1 MQLLSSKKFYCAFFA
16 GFFVNTF
23 AVPVPGFKA
32 DSSLK
37 KFPLTAN
44 VVVKP
49 QGTKPQLETHDPI
62 VTMVHSIT
70 PLAVKELLSQ
80 FPEAET
86 FLKEI
91 KYPELDLHYEDDVK
105 TEKDKFSFEISFTA
119 TLHGQ
124 PKKESVWPAYPDELY
139 GDIDLDSLKTKNE
152 FNGAITFY
160 SGGRKAGNLGRL
172 LKKFDHGQSANNR
185 MLLTKELSFRRS
197 VKRRGPRSATSSQVF
212 QVSEGWAKPR
222 VASTIPVRRQLKAN
236 SSGLHFV
243 GSQSR
248 R

>member
-172 LKKFDHGQSANNR
+172 LKKFDHGQLVGEQSNAVNQRVVVPSISEKARTTIGN
-185 MLLTKELSFRRS
+185 LLPGL
-197 VKRRGPRSATSSQVF
+197 
-212 QVSEGWAKPR
+212 
-222 VASTIPVRRQLKAN
+222 
-236 SSGLHFV
+236 SGLRGMGKAP
-243 GSQSR
+243 GSIDDSGSTSA
-248 R
+248 